1 MRFYTSKNFK
11 LKEMKVELISKSIGV
26 KSYSELDTN
35 EIIAA
40 IARHGTIKDNGSK
53 LVKYL
58 MDNAHWSPLQHI
70 SFGFKIETRRSISAQ
85 IFRHRSLNGQ
95 EWSLRYAEPLG
106 FEEIEIRREHPTNR
120 QSSTDVF
127 NPKWEETIFGGR
139 HDGEEYE
146 QNAKS
151 AINEFIKSAE
161 NLYSKLITAGVAREC
176 ARDILPLCTK
186 TTIHFTGTLR
196 DLLGFLNVRCDHH
209 AQKEVRDIAIEIG
222 KQLEKEIPGIMK
234 SIDWRNGMFM

>member
-1 MRFYTSKNFK
+1 MT
-11 LKEMKVELISKSIGV
+11 VELISKTIGLN
-26 KSYSELDTN
+26 SYGELN
-35 EIIAA
+35 NNQIIAA
-40 IARHGTIKDNGSK
+40 IARHGTIKEDGGK

-106 FEEIEIRREHPTNR
+106 FEEIELRREHPTNR
-120 QSSTDVF
+120 QSSTETF
-127 NPKWEETIFGGR
+127 NPGIVKYNDPWT
-139 HDGEEYE
+139 GEDKGDMIDAQTLVKEYLE
-146 QNAKS
+146 DV
-151 AINEFIKSAE
+151 E
-161 NLYSKLITAGVAREC
+161 NFYNKLIKAGVAREC

-186 TTIHFTGTLR
+186 TTIHITGTLR

-209 AQKEVRDIAIEIG
+209 AQKEVRDIATRIG
-222 KQLEKEIPGIMK
+222 EELEKELPEIM
-234 SIDWRNGMFM
+234 STIDWKNGMFM

>member
-1 MRFYTSKNFK
+1 MS
-11 LKEMKVELISKSIGV
+11 KVELISKTAGLN
-26 KSYSELDTN
+26 SYAELDN
-35 EIIAA
+35 NQIISA
-40 IARHGTIKDNGSK
+40 IARHGTIKEDGGK

-106 FEEIEIRREHPTNR
+106 FEDIELRKEHPTNR
-120 QSSTDVF
+120 QSSSEVF
-127 NPKWEETIFGGR
+127 NPSFYVE
-139 HDGEEYE
+139 GEIL
-146 QNAKS
+146 NAKEEVS
-151 AINEFIKSAE
+151 RVLNEIE
-161 NLYSKLITAGVAREC
+161 RLYERLLQSGVAKEC

-186 TTIHFTGTLR
+186 TTIHITGTLR
-196 DLLGFLNVRCDHH
+196 DLLGFLNVRCDEH
-209 AQKEVRDIAIEIG
+209 AQKEIRDIATRIG
-222 KQLEKEIPGIMK
+222 EELEKELPEIMN

>member
-1 MRFYTSKNFK
+1 MS
-11 LKEMKVELISKSIGV
+11 KVELISKTIGLN
-26 KSYSELDTN
+26 SYEKLDNN

-40 IARHGTIKDNGSK
+40 IARHGTVKENGGK

-58 MDNAHWSPLQHI
+58 IDNKHWSPLQHI

-106 FEEIEIRREHPTNR
+106 FEHIELRREHPTNR
-120 QSSTDVF
+120 QSSS
-127 NPKWEETIFGGR
+127 EIF
-139 HDGEEYE
+139 DPVLDIVDYNFGE
-146 QNAKS
+146 
-151 AINEFIKSAE
+151 IKASDRIQKLMYDIE
-161 NLYSKLITAGVAREC
+161 NLYKELIESGVAKEC

-186 TTIHFTGTLR
+186 TTIHITGTLR

-209 AQKEVRDIAIEIG
+209 SQSEIREIATRIG
-222 KQLEKEIPGIMK
+222 EELEKELPEIM
-234 SIDWRNGMFM
+234 STIDWRNGMFM